1 MTDNGEKNRADSFAA
16 DSFVSYEATAEER
29 TDKATDGDKTVCP
42 AADAGEG
49 PTDATGAAGD
59 KSAADGARDGSEA
72 GFFGDASADGAPGV
86 AAQTPE
92 GNAGAAAAK
101 ATASGTTISGAEIY
115 RDGAGYSNGLGI
127 AAVICA
133 ALKLTILPF
142 LPGLGIFA
150 IIAAGI
156 QAARK
161 RTFDWWSAIGLGLGI
176 ASVLVTIA
184 MIITFIVIAVNA
196 VSAGGVI

>member
-101 ATASGTTISGAEIY
+101 ATASGTTFSGAEIY

-161 RTFDWWSAIGLGLGI
+161 RTFDWWSAIGLGI

>member
-1 MTDNGEKNRADSFAA
+1 MTDNGEKNRTDSFAA

-42 AADAGEG
+42 AADAGES
-49 PTDATGAAGD
+49 PADATGAAGD
-59 KSAADGARDGSEA
+59 KSAADGARDESEA
-72 GFFGDASADGAPGV
+72 GFFGDASADGAP
-86 AAQTPE
+86 
-92 GNAGAAAAK
+92 GAAAAK

-150 IIAAGI
+150 IIASGI

-161 RTFDWWSAIGLGLGI
+161 RAFDWWSAIGLGLGI

>member
-1 MTDNGEKNRADSFAA
+1 MTDNGEKNLADSFAA
-16 DSFVSYEATAEER
+16 DSFVNYEATAEER
-29 TDKATDGDKTVCP
+29 TDKATDGDKTACP
-42 AADAGEG
+42 ASDAGAG
-49 PTDATGAAGD
+49 MTGATGAAGD
-59 KSAADGARDGSEA
+59 NATADGASDGSEA
-72 GFFGDASADGAPGV
+72 GFFGDASAYGAPGA
-86 AAQTPE
+86 AAQTPG
-92 GNAGAAAAK
+92 GNAGGAAAK
-101 ATASGTTISGAEIY
+101 SAASGTTISGAEIY
-115 RDGAGYSNGLGI
+115 HSGVGYSNGLGI

-150 IIAAGI
+150 IIASGI

-161 RTFDWWSAIGLGLGI
+161 RAFDWWSAIGLGLGI

>member
-16 DSFVSYEATAEER
+16 DSFVNYEATAEER
-29 TDKATDGDKTVCP
+29 TAKSTDGDKTACP
-42 AADAGEG
+42 ASDAGAG
-49 PTDATGAAGD
+49 MTGATGAADD
-59 KSAADGARDGSEA
+59 KATADGASDGSEA
-72 GFFGDASADGAPGV
+72 GFFGDASADGTPGA
-86 AAQTPE
+86 AAQTPR
-92 GNAGAAAAK
+92 GNAGGAAEKSA
-101 ATASGTTISGAEIY
+101 ASGTTISGAEIY
-115 RDGAGYSNGLGI
+115 RDGVGYSNSLGI

-150 IIAAGI
+150 IIASGI

-161 RTFDWWSAIGLGLGI
+161 RAFDWWSAIGLGLGI